1 MQWIII
7 TCNNS
12 KKIVEAQKY
21 LFHRYL
27 DVDNHDFFY
36 IDLADEPVGNWTHN
50 IYKKMK
56 LLGLSDYF
64 VFGLDDYLPVKEINS
79 SMILEAGNFLESVKG
94 NRFEL
99 SWGASKKPG
108 NFIEINEQILKYG
121 PEVNYS
127 VSCQFSIWKKEAL
140 FELLQTPMN
149 PWQFETKLHLNE
161 VYCYKSEYNCFRY
174 IEESAISG
182 RKPGKVNLSILSEG
196 DRNELIKLG
205 LVNPDDIVESWK

>member
-1 MQWIII
+1 MQWVII

-21 LFHRYL
+21 LFNKYL
-27 DVDNHDFFY
+27 TQKFHGFEY
-36 IDLADEPVGNWTHN
+36 IDLADEPVSNWTQN
-50 IYKKMK
+50 IYNKIKDLK
-56 LLGLSDYF
+56 LDDYF
-64 VFGLDDYLPVKEINS
+64 IFGLDDYLPVKQIDNV
-79 SMILEAGNFLESVKG
+79 LLYEALSFMHDVKG

-121 PEVNYS
+121 LGVNYS
-127 VSCQFSIWKKEAL
+127 VSCQFSIWKREAL
-140 FELLQTPMN
+140 FELFQTPMN

-161 VYCYKSEYNCFRY
+161 VYCYKSQYNCFRY

-196 DRNELIKLG
+196 DRNRLINLG
-205 LVNPDDIVESWK
+205 LVNSDDIVESWK